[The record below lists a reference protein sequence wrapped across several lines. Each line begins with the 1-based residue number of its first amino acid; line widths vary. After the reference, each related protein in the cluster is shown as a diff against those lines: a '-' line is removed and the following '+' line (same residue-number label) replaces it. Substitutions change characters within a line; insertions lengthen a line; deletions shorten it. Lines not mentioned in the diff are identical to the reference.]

1 MEVVSGIVHLMSSKA
16 ARRRRRETARRK
28 KQKRLRK
35 SGRVPQHTRTERK
48 RAEAERKR
56 QREADQRRQ
65 AWLGRAV
72 LPVVASASVA
82 SVMFLPLTGVSSGRH
97 SYPYLSAA
105 ELAWPGNPELPH
117 MPEPGMTF
125 DTPWA
130 GPGTARVNVIV
141 GPVLPTI

>member
-1 MEVVSGIVHLMSSKA
+1 MSSKA
-16 ARRRRRETARRK
+16 ARLRRRQVARRK

-35 SGRVPQHTRTERK
+35 SGRVPQHTKAERK
-48 RAEAERKR
+48 RAEAERQRQR

-72 LPVVASASVA
+72 LPVVASASAA
-82 SVMFLPLTGVSSGRH
+82 SVMFLPLAGVSSGHH

-105 ELAWPGNPELPH
+105 ELAWPGNPEPPH
-117 MPEPGMTF
+117 MPEPDMTF
-125 DTPWA
+125 DTPWV